1 MDVITSYHWRLLS
14 VTLCRNRVKGSVI
27 SLQLYSKHRRSCEGN
42 NCDRTQILLSG
53 PEGEAP
59 KIQFK
64 TAEKDKKNGFYLVKM
79 HTHDCA

>member
-1 MDVITSYHWRLLS
+1 M
-14 VTLCRNRVKGSVI
+14 KGSVI

-53 PEGEAP
+53 PAP
-59 KIQFK
+59 KIQFI